1 MRMLVFMAR
10 IQFYMMYHESLSSQ
24 DGKCKCKD
32 SIVEH
37 FVVKRFY
44 TTGTYWMKE
53 APD

>member
-37 FVVKRFY
+37 FVVKRFILLVL
-44 TTGTYWMKE
+44 TG
-53 APD
+53 